1 MIFGIFDVSEHFC
14 NKAKVNENRNSNA
27 VVVDAI
33 CDNVIHHHPPTYCN
47 LGVFEYHFLDC
58 LDDIEKKKG
67 GQV

>member
-1 MIFGIFDVSEHFC
+1 MIFRVFDVI
-14 NKAKVNENRNSNA
+14 
-27 VVVDAI
+27 DAI
-33 CDNVIHHHPPTYCN
+33 RYNVMHHHPPTYCY